1 MRERAQGK
9 RRFRGRRTS
18 TELLRNVDRS
28 QIFVSALVNGE
39 MSEPRLWRDKFGC
52 KELPQYAGE
61 SVEEKDPKTLENVD
75 FE

>member
-1 MRERAQGK
+1 
-9 RRFRGRRTS
+9 
-18 TELLRNVDRS
+18 
-28 QIFVSALVNGE
+28 
-39 MSEPRLWRDKFGC
+39 MSKLWL